1 MLPDVPFRFEEN
13 ESSST
18 PQTHTPFLNER
29 LQRESILVLDTRQL
43 RTIGYIPF
51 HDCCPYTQTDS
62 GNSGSSGRRYSRERP
77 LLPSRPSTH
86 HAINLNRHVLPSPAH
101 WDIRKQTVQ
110 LQPSSCPPQ
119 SAERSVSTTN
129 TSIHKTPQKTTT
141 SGRFGVTSVHTGN
154 RNSFRKPQMS
164 PFVSLSPLCISDSL
178 QSYLLDAITGSSTTF
193 LSLYRKI
200 ISAIVLIITRLPVIP
215 ILTASTCM
223 SSHTASIWP
232 RTVSSS
238 INTTDFTPCVF

>member
-1 MLPDVPFRFEEN
+1 MPPLGRLVYFFPFLHRTILKSTNNRLIRIDILCTGDSLLPDVPFRFEEN

-51 HDCCPYTQTDS
+51 HDCFLYTQTDF
-62 GNSGSSGRRYSRERP
+62 GNSGSSGRRCSRERP

-129 TSIHKTPQKTTT
+129 TSIHKTPQKTNY
-141 SGRFGVTSVHTGN
+141 FGEIRRHQRTHRQQELLQKAADV
-154 RNSFRKPQMS
+154 SFRQ
-164 PFVSLSPLCISDSL
+164 F
-178 QSYLLDAITGSSTTF
+178 
-193 LSLYRKI
+193 
-200 ISAIVLIITRLPVIP
+200 ISAVHYQFHSELPAGRHHGVQYHIP
-215 ILTASTCM
+215 
-223 SSHTASIWP
+223 
-232 RTVSSS
+232 
-238 INTTDFTPCVF
+238 